1 MAMFPRKFALWSR
14 LSLLLCL
21 PGLVGWSE
29 MTVAAPVAPQLVSL
43 TFPPTA
49 DRGAPS
55 RTTGGGTRQGGSCGV
70 AVQESISNRLT
81 ALAPSNNVITT
92 VAANPSIYIHVP
104 SFPEKEAL
112 FRVIDRDREEV
123 VYQETLKLTGESGFL
138 KLQLPDDVELAP
150 NIKYEWGF
158 FVLCNTDDP
167 EQDRGV
173 EGWIERLPMDTALQ
187 AQLEGMEMSL
197 EKAQVYAEN
206 EVWYETLEILLGRR
220 EEYPTE
226 WLEFVTSVDLSP
238 EMAASPIV
246 E

>member
-1 MAMFPRKFALWSR
+1 MFPRKFALLSR

-29 MTVAAPVAPQLVSL
+29 MTVAAPANPQLVSL

-55 RTTGGGTRQGGSCGV
+55 RSTGGGTRQGASCGV
-70 AVQESISNRLT
+70 AVEESLTNKLT

-92 VAANPSIYIHVP
+92 VAANPSIYVHVP
-104 SFPEKEAL
+104 SFPGKEAL

-123 VYQETLKLTGESGFL
+123 IYEKSFTLTGESGFL
-138 KLQLPDDVELAP
+138 KLNLPDEVELAP

-158 FVLCNTDDP
+158 FVLCDLDDP
-167 EQDRGV
+167 EQDQGV
-173 EGWIERLPMDTALQ
+173 EGWIERVPMDTALQ
-187 AQLEGMEMSL
+187 AQLEGMAMSL
-197 EKAQVYAEN
+197 DKAQVYAEN
-206 EVWYETLEILLGRR
+206 EVWSETLEILLGRR
-220 EEYPTE
+220 DEYPTE
-226 WLEFVTSVDLSP
+226 WLEFVTSVELSP

>member
-1 MAMFPRKFALWSR
+1 MFARKFAVLSR
-14 LSLLLCL
+14 LGLLLCL

-29 MTVAAPVAPQLVSL
+29 MTVAAPQAPQLMSL

-55 RTTGGGTRQGGSCGV
+55 RSTGGGTRQGGDCGV

-81 ALAPSNNVITT
+81 VLAPSNNVITT
-92 VAANPSIYIHVP
+92 VATNPSIYVHVP
-104 SFPEKEAL
+104 SFPGKEAL

-123 VYQETLKLTGESGFL
+123 IYNKTITLTGESGFL
-138 KLQLPDDVELAP
+138 KLSLPDDVELAP
-150 NIKYEWGF
+150 NVKYEWGF
-158 FVLCNTDDP
+158 FILCNADDP

-173 EGWIERLPMDTALQ
+173 EGWIERVSMDTALQ
-187 AQLEGMEMSL
+187 AQLEGMEISL
-197 EKAQVYAEN
+197 DKAQIYAEN
-206 EVWYETLEILLGRR
+206 EVWYETLEILLDRR
-220 EEYPTE
+220 EEHPTE
-226 WLEFVTSVDLSP
+226 WLEFVNSVDLSP